1 MGTDNRKRW
10 SKWDI
15 VLAQAFQILEN
26 ERCSQCGLPRYICGN
41 DSRDVDFRIEKQVC
55 YATIAREKYEKAEEK
70 KRGKAKGQQNE
81 APPGEAVYPSPY
93 LHSGADLSTLR
104 DPYYEAEWKR
114 RKEMQ
119 ATPSLN

>member
-41 DSRDVDFRIEKQVC
+41 DSRDIDFRIEKQVC

-70 KRGKAKGQQNE
+70 KRGKAKGSRMRPLQARRSTRRPTCTPVQTCRPFVTPTTRQSGN
-81 APPGEAVYPSPY
+81 AARRCRPPR
-93 LHSGADLSTLR
+93 H
-104 DPYYEAEWKR
+104 
-114 RKEMQ
+114 
-119 ATPSLN
+119 